1 LYSRKNNND
10 KNTRE
15 TEIETV
21 IIMTDSNEKCLF
33 GKLFITSFNE
43 GDESD
48 EDEDVVEGE

>member
-21 IIMTDSNEKCLF
+21 IITTDSNEKCLF
-33 GKLFITSFNE
+33 GKLLGE
-43 GDESD
+43 G
-48 EDEDVVEGE
+48 VVEGE